1 MKLWN
6 IKLCQSY
13 SSHYSPFMRALGSLM
28 ACGGQVGTEKKARV
42 IHPLSFFLEPN
53 TKLPCYFQWFKKCCE
68 SVELFVLALI
78 HARNEGT
85 WLWLDIKPC
94 SYWRSHLGA
103 QSTKWWSP
111 LTLFVSLPGPWLP
124 GTGCTV
130 LKQLCCNLWKEINMS
145 SKLLIQYV
153 RVLVPTTKGYHKHH
167 FVEKSRIVLDCHSCS
182 SRHFWDQQ
190 HWYFIKRSP
199 PLFEMCCFHMGIARK
214 EVGVQRLARM
224 VEGTFFLFAWWFKD
238 LPGWFGALFFHVC
251 PFDRGGGV

>member
-94 SYWRSHLGA
+94 SYWRSHFGA
-103 QSTKWWSP
+103 QSTNWWYPAQTFCICTRAMISWDGMRHAQTTM
-111 LTLFVSLPGPWLP
+111 LQFVKGN
-124 GTGCTV
+124 
-130 LKQLCCNLWKEINMS
+130 K
-145 SKLLIQYV
+145 YV
-153 RVLVPTTKGYHKHH
+153 ITTSHPICQSVGSNHKG
-167 FVEKSRIVLDCHSCS
+167 I
-182 SRHFWDQQ
+182 
-190 HWYFIKRSP
+190 P
-199 PLFEMCCFHMGIARK
+199 
-214 EVGVQRLARM
+214 
-224 VEGTFFLFAWWFKD
+224 
-238 LPGWFGALFFHVC
+238 
-251 PFDRGGGV
+251 